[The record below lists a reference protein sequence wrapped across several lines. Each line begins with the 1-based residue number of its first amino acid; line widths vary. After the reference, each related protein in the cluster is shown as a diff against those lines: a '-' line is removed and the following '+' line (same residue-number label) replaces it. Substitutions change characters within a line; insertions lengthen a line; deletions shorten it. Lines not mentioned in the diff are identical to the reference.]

1 MRRGSGAEARRGSPM
16 GRPRWSCPFHI
27 FIWVVG
33 VRLPRHGSSEMSR
46 AADLGEGEIGIPLK
60 DGLTSPSTLVR
71 LLRRTGIE
79 FELMMIPSS
88 STTGVVSV
96 PPEILLRRTRIEG

>member
-1 MRRGSGAEARRGSPM
+1 MVLSALPHFHMGSVVVTRLCEG
-16 GRPRWSCPFHI
+16 
-27 FIWVVG
+27 VG